1 MRADEEGGDA
11 ACWAHL
17 MPDNQETTSPVSLSA
32 ILAATDGHGPIWSKR
47 SADLDL
53 NVIALT
59 PEQGIA
65 EHINAERD
73 VLLVAVEGRGR
84 ITIDD
89 RGHSFAAGQVVVVPK
104 GSRRAIE
111 AVGGRFAYLTC
122 HLHRPPLM
130 PVLGNRARE

>member
-1 MRADEEGGDA
+1 MRANEEGGDA

-17 MPDNQETTSPVSLSA
+17 MPDDQETTSPVSLSA

-65 EHINAERD
+65 EHVNAVRD

-89 RGHSFAAGQVVVVPK
+89 RGHAFAAGQVVVIPK